1 MLKSLFEYK
10 RWANDELMT
19 LGEMAQST
27 LTATDLQL
35 FIRILNHTFVVDRIF
50 AGHLVGEPHGYAA
63 TNTDETPDLLA
74 LKTKARVSDDWY
86 VHYVDGL
93 APAALAEVLSFRFT
107 DGEAGRISRGEMLHH
122 LIAHGAYHR
131 GAAGRILAT
140 HGIQPPRDS
149 LTVFCTAPSP
159 SGGVES
165 HARRFAP
172 ARLHRRRPAAQ
183 PDSGS

>member
-107 DGEAGRISRGEMLHH
+107 DGEAGRMSRGEMLHH

-140 HGIQPPRDS
+140 QAS
-149 LTVFCTAPSP
+149 S
-159 SGGVES
+159 
-165 HARRFAP
+165 RRAI
-172 ARLHRRRPAAQ
+172 H
-183 PDSGS
+183 

>member
-1 MLKSLFEYK
+1 MLKSLFEYE

-107 DGEAGRISRGEMLHH
+107 DGEAGRMSRGEMLHH

-149 LTVFCTAPSP
+149 LTVF
-159 SGGVES
+159 
-165 HARRFAP
+165 
-172 ARLHRRRPAAQ
+172 LHRTQPQRR
-183 PDSGS
+183 G